1 MIDDLSSMAIFARV
15 VEAGGFSAAARD
27 LEVSKSLVS
36 KQVSRLED
44 RLGVRLL
51 NRTTRRL
58 SLTEAGA
65 AFYEGCERVL
75 GEAAAARDAVS
86 HLASAPRGTLKVN
99 APMSFGVAHLGPA
112 LPLFLERF
120 PELDVQMVLNDRVV
134 DLIDEG
140 FDVGVRI
147 TRMLDSSLIA
157 RRLAPN
163 RLVACAAPSY
173 LQKHGTPRHPNE
185 LKRHNCLEYSYLTT
199 PGIWHF
205 RDEKGR
211 YKVTVGG
218 RFTANN
224 GDVIQAALLSGGGIA
239 VQPSFIA
246 GDDLRSG
253 RLIRLFENYE
263 VGQESAVHAVF
274 PANRN
279 LSPKVRVFVDFMVER
294 FGETPYWDE
303 AIWD

>member
-1 MIDDLSSMAIFARV
+1 MIDELGSMAIFARV
-15 VEAGGFSAAARD
+15 IESGGFSTAARD
-27 LEVSKSLVS
+27 LGLSKSSVS

-65 AFYEGCERVL
+65 AFYEGCQRVL
-75 GEAAAARDAVS
+75 SEAEAAKEAVS
-86 HLASAPRGTLKVN
+86 HLASAPRGELKVN
-99 APMSFGVAHLGPA
+99 APMSFGIMHLGPA
-112 LPLFLERF
+112 LPEFLERF

-147 TRMLDSSLIA
+147 TRLLDSSLIA

-173 LQKHGTPRHPNE
+173 LQKYGMPRSPE
-185 LKRHNCLEYSYLTT
+185 DLKRHNCLGYSYSKT
-199 PGIWHF
+199 PGVWQF
-205 RDEKGR
+205 RREASR
-211 YKVTVGG
+211 HKVSVEG

-224 GDVIQAALLSGGGIA
+224 GDVIQAALLAGCGIA
-239 VQPSFIA
+239 IQPSFIA

-253 RLIRLFENYE
+253 RLVRLFENYQ
-263 VGQESAVHAVF
+263 VGDESSVHAVF

-279 LSPKVRVFVDFMVER
+279 LSPKVRVFVDFLVER
-294 FGETPYWDE
+294 FGDEPYWD
-303 AIWD
+303 AGIWD

>member
-1 MIDDLSSMAIFARV
+1 MIDELSSMAIFARV
-15 VEAGGFSAAARD
+15 IETGGFSTAARD
-27 LEVSKSLVS
+27 LGVSKSLVS
-36 KQVSRLED
+36 KEVSRLED

-65 AFYEGCERVL
+65 AFYEGCQRVL
-75 GEAAAARDAVS
+75 SEAESAKEAVS
-86 HLASAPRGTLKVN
+86 HLASAPRGELKVN
-99 APMSFGVAHLGPA
+99 APMSFGILHLGPA
-112 LPLFLERF
+112 LPEFLERF
-120 PELDVQMVLNDRVV
+120 PELDVQMLLNDRVV

-173 LQKHGTPRHPNE
+173 LKKHGTPRHPDE
-185 LKRHNCLEYSYLTT
+185 LKRHNCLGYSYSKT

-205 RDEKGR
+205 RSDSNR
-211 YKVTVGG
+211 QKVAVSG

-224 GDVIQAALLSGGGIA
+224 GDVIQAALLSGCGIA
-239 VQPSFIA
+239 IQPSFIA

-253 RLIRLFENYE
+253 RLVRLFERYQ
-263 VGQESAVHAVF
+263 VGEESVVHAVF

-279 LSPKVRVFVDFMVER
+279 LSPKVRVFVDFLVER
-294 FGETPYWDE
+294 FGDVPYWD
-303 AIWD
+303 ADIWD

>member
-1 MIDDLSSMAIFARV
+1 MIGELDSMAIFARV
-15 VEAGGFSAAARD
+15 IESGSFSTAARD
-27 LEVSKSLVS
+27 LGVSKSLVS
-36 KQVSRLED
+36 KEVSRLED

-51 NRTTRRL
+51 NRTTRRF

-65 AFYEGCERVL
+65 AFYEGCQRVL
-75 GEAAAARDAVS
+75 NEAEAAKDAVS
-86 HLASAPRGTLKVN
+86 HLATAPRGELKVN
-99 APMSFGVAHLGPA
+99 APMSFGIMHLGPL
-112 LPLFLERF
+112 LPDFLERF

-157 RRLAPN
+157 RKLAPN

-173 LQKHGTPRHPNE
+173 LEKHGTPRHPEE
-185 LKRHNCLEYSYLTT
+185 LKRHNCLGYSYSKT

-205 RDEKGR
+205 RSDSTRHKIS
-211 YKVTVGG
+211 VSG

-224 GDVIQAALLSGGGIA
+224 GDVIQAALRAGLGIA
-239 VQPSFIA
+239 IQPSFIA

-253 RLIRLFENYE
+253 RLVRLFEAYQ
-263 VGQESAVHAVF
+263 VGEDSAVHAVF

-279 LSPKVRVFVDFMVER
+279 LSPKVRVFVDFLVER
-294 FGETPYWDE
+294 FGEIPYWDAE
-303 AIWD
+303 IWD

>member
-1 MIDDLSSMAIFARV
+1 MIDDLGSMAIFARV
-15 VEAGGFSAAARD
+15 IEAGGFSTAARD
-27 LEVSKSLVS
+27 LGVSKSSVS

-65 AFYEGCERVL
+65 AFYEGCQRVL
-75 GEAAAARDAVS
+75 SEAEAAKEAVS
-86 HLASAPRGTLKVN
+86 HLASAPRGELKVN
-99 APMSFGVAHLGPA
+99 APMSFGIMHLGPA
-112 LPLFLERF
+112 LPEFLERF

-147 TRMLDSSLIA
+147 TRLLDSSLIA

-173 LQKHGTPRHPNE
+173 LKKHGAPGHPDD
-185 LKRHNCLEYSYLTT
+185 LRRHNCLGYSYSKT
-199 PGIWHF
+199 PGVWQF
-205 RDEKGR
+205 RSESSR
-211 YKVTVGG
+211 HKVTVKG

-224 GDVIQAALLSGGGIA
+224 GDVIQAALLAGCGIA
-239 VQPSFIA
+239 IQPSFIA

-253 RLIRLFENYE
+253 RLVRLFEGYQ
-263 VGQESAVHAVF
+263 VGDESAVHAVF

-279 LSPKVRVFVDFMVER
+279 LSPKVRVFVDFLVER
-294 FGETPYWDE
+294 FGDEPYWD
-303 AIWD
+303 AGIWA

>member
-1 MIDDLSSMAIFARV
+1 MIDDLASMAIFARV
-15 VEAGGFSAAARD
+15 IEAGGFSKAARD
-27 LEVSKSLVS
+27 LGVSKSSVS

-65 AFYEGCERVL
+65 AFYEGCQRVL
-75 GEAAAARDAVS
+75 TEAESAKEAVS
-86 HLASAPRGTLKVN
+86 HLASAPRGELKVN
-99 APMSFGVAHLGPA
+99 APMSFGIMHLGPA
-112 LPLFLERF
+112 LPEFLERF
-120 PELDVQMVLNDRVV
+120 PELNVQMVLNDRVV

-173 LQKHGTPRHPNE
+173 LKKHGTPRQPDD
-185 LKRHNCLEYSYLTT
+185 LKRHNCLGYSYSKT
-199 PGIWHF
+199 PGTWHF
-205 RDEKGR
+205 RDDAGR
-211 YKVTVGG
+211 HKVNVRG

-224 GDVIQAALLSGGGIA
+224 GDVIQAALLAGCGIA
-239 VQPSFIA
+239 IQPSFIA
-246 GDDLRSG
+246 GDSLRSG
-253 RLIRLFENYE
+253 RLVRLFEPYQ
-263 VGQESAVHAVF
+263 VGDESSVHAVF

-279 LSPKVRVFVDFMVER
+279 LSPKVRVFVDFLVER
-294 FGETPYWDE
+294 FGDAPYWD
-303 AIWD
+303 AGIWE